1 VAKEAGI
8 KASRR
13 PGVRSLLD
21 NVTRK
26 RPTVSRVASQSLAMA
41 TKETGDQ
48 RSAGWTA
55 RYNRRGRAES
65 ADRMSRRG
73 IGVSD
78 GQDRE
83 APPFSTIPADARDNE
98 SCQEYSQSLRQD
110 ADDTSVNLGTSSDYP
125 TGVREPEPVSQTRG
139 GASYAPV

>member
-1 VAKEAGI
+1 MAREAGI
-8 KASRR
+8 KASRQ

-41 TKETGDQ
+41 TKETGDR
-48 RSAGWTA
+48 RSADWTA

-65 ADRMSRRG
+65 ADLMPRRG
-73 IGVSD
+73 MGVSD

-83 APPFSTIPADARDNE
+83 APLFSAILALPPISLLPTLE
-98 SCQEYSQSLRQD
+98 SQHFSRFYAFANQVL
-110 ADDTSVNLGTSSDYP
+110 SVTF
-125 TGVREPEPVSQTRG
+125 
-139 GASYAPV
+139 